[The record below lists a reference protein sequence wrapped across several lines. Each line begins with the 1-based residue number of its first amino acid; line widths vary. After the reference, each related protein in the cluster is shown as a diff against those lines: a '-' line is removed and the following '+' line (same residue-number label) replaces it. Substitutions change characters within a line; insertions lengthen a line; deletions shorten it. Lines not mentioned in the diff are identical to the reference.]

1 MNKFVKWLMIVSIC
15 MIFAMDS
22 IVLLSL
28 KAGAAVVVSQETI
41 ANSSENMTGSSMGLG
56 VQFTDQSTNSSPS
69 MFSNSGN
76 GGNTTI
82 LNPSNIMQVQDQ
94 R

>member
-1 MNKFVKWLMIVSIC
+1 MNQFVKWIIIVSIC
-15 MIFAMDS
+15 TIFALDS

-28 KAGAAVVVSQETI
+28 KAGAAVVVYQGPV
-41 ANSSENMTGSSMGLG
+41 ANSSTNVTGSSMGLG
-56 VQFTDQSTNSSPS
+56 IQFTDQSINSSPS

-82 LNPSNIMQVQDQ
+82 LNPSSIMQV
-94 R
+94 